1 MAPNSRRFPVQQPWR
16 SGLVGSVLVLG
27 GVLSS
32 AMASLMAAPIAQ
44 AAPPDRFLSGSLG
57 EETNS
62 GILAVPSLS
71 LEAIALAPGEAL
83 PASGTDRRDDR
94 PSHPRP
100 IEPAIAQ
107 GETPT
112 LEATPE
118 STLDPNNVTPG
129 SVPLEIRLE
138 RRRPAPEPDAVLPLF
153 QPHIATILQSLP
165 AHTQLRLPPQLLFPP
180 SLNLDPSQLYV
191 QVLASRTPAIA
202 TVSLFT
208 CEGGI
213 FPCLVGSITV
223 EPKFAANGPRE
234 LERHRTDGKP
244 ITLGPNLK
252 GYLWDGLEQRPP
264 YGFSSVMWEQDN
276 SIYTLSFPAQGR
288 QELLFMALYMSRTA
302 PVTPPMVGGR

>member
-1 MAPNSRRFPVQQPWR
+1 MAPNSWQFPVQRSWR

-44 AAPPDRFLSGSLG
+44 ATPPDRFLSGSG
-57 EETNS
+57 EETNA
-62 GILAVPSLS
+62 GILAVPHLG
-71 LEAIALAPGEAL
+71 LGDMALAPGEAP
-83 PASGTDRRDDR
+83 PASGTDRRGDR
-94 PSHPRP
+94 PSTPSP
-100 IEPAIAQ
+100 IAPTIAEA
-107 GETPT
+107 ETPA
-112 LEATPE
+112 LD
-118 STLDPNNVTPG
+118 SNLDPNNVTPG
-129 SVPLEIRLE
+129 AAPLELRLE
-138 RRRPAPEPDAVLPLF
+138 RRRPAPEPDAILPLF
-153 QPHIATILQSLP
+153 QPHLATILQSLP

-180 SLNLDPSQLYV
+180 SFNLDPSQLYV

-202 TVSLFT
+202 TVSLLT
-208 CEGGI
+208 CEGGV
-213 FPCLVGSITV
+213 FPCWVGSITV

-264 YGFSSVMWEQDN
+264 YGVSSVMWEQDN